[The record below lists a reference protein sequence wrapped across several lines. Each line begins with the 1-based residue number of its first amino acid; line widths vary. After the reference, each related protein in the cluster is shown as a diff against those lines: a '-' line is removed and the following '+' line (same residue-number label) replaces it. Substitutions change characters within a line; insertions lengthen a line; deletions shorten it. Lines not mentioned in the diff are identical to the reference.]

1 MAFTLDPEKPFDA
14 AVKKVAVSQLED
26 AIKALKKQPRGLDE
40 AIHDARK
47 KFKRVRGLLRLIRP
61 AAKDFSRQENARIR
75 DMAAGLSGG
84 RDATALI
91 ECAAYLRGLVPDGTR
106 DMALSRLET
115 ALRERRSSA
124 AVSDTALKKKA
135 KDAIHTCRAA
145 IAAIEEADFSEDPSA
160 AAKRLGKAWKKELAN
175 AQVALMTVQAEGG
188 DDDFHELRKKSQTY
202 WMFSAL
208 LSPAWP
214 SALKAKRN
222 DAKALADLLGHEHD
236 LSMLLQLL
244 DGPDAPGLDAGTL
257 AICRDAALE
266 TRTQLRRRAIKS
278 ARKTFGD
285 EPDVEAR
292 IIRTLWK
299 KRVRAHDGE

>member
-1 MAFTLDPEKPFDA
+1 MAFSLDPDKPFDA
-14 AVKKVAVSQLED
+14 AFRKVAVSQLED
-26 AIKALKKQPRGLDE
+26 AIKALRKQPRGLDE
-40 AIHDARK
+40 AVHDARK

-61 AAKDFSRQENARIR
+61 AAKDFSRAENARIR
-75 DMAAGLSGG
+75 DMAADLSGG

-91 ECAAYLRGLVPDGTR
+91 ECAAYLRGLADDGGR

-115 ALRERRSSA
+115 TLRERRDSA
-124 AVSDTALKKKA
+124 AVSDAALRKKA
-135 KDAIHTCRAA
+135 KEAIHTCRDA
-145 IAAIEEADFSEDPSA
+145 IAAIEEAAFHADRSA
-160 AAKRLGKAWKKELAN
+160 AAKCIGKAWKKQLAN
-175 AQVALMTVQAEGG
+175 AQVALMTVQADGADG
-188 DDDFHELRKKSQTY
+188 DFHELRKKSQTY
-202 WMFSAL
+202 WMFCAL

-244 DGPDAPGLDAGTL
+244 DSPDAPGLDSETL
-257 AICRDAALE
+257 ATCRDAALE
-266 TRTQLRRRAIKS
+266 TRAQLRRRAIKS

-299 KRVRAHDGE
+299 KRAHAHHGE